1 MSHSYLT
8 PEERE
13 TLGWA
18 DRERIEEERKAAWLA
33 SLKKGDCIAYCR
45 LGDIEIHIIARLTDT
60 QFIATSGARFLRRNG
75 RKLGTGSYH
84 TIEPVT
90 DALRAKLTA
99 RANREK
105 FKSLVRYRLDSL
117 QDAEI
122 AVMLDALASLR
133 EKQAAQQGEGAQ
145 K

>member
-1 MSHSYLT
+1 MSPIELT

-13 TLGWA
+13 TLSWA
-18 DRERIEEERKAAWLA
+18 EREELLAERMTAWLA
-33 SLKKGDCIAYCR
+33 SLKQGDEFAYCHM
-45 LGDIEIHIIARLTDT
+45 GQIEVHTVARLTAS
-60 QFIATSGARFLRRNG
+60 QLISFRGARFLRRNG
-75 RKLGTGSYH
+75 RKLGNGSYH

-90 DALRAKLTA
+90 DELRAKLKA
-99 RANREK
+99 KANREK
-105 FKSLVRYRLDSL
+105 FKNLVRYRFDSL
-117 QDAEI
+117 QDEEI